1 MIRRSTKRT
10 AEIRDWNFD
19 FSQEPEIL
27 AGATISSATVTTTGT
42 ALTIGPAVIS
52 GGTVQVQLTAGTTK
66 TRYPMKC
73 AATLSTGK
81 VVVRFGR
88 LYVCDLVA

>member
-1 MIRRSTKRT
+1 MIRTSRKRT

-42 ALTIGPAVIS
+42 GLTIGPAVLS
-52 GGTVQVQLTAGTTK
+52 GPTVQVQLSVGTTK
-66 TRYPMKC
+66 TRYPLKC
-73 AATLSTGK
+73 EATLSTGK
-81 VVVRFGR
+81 KIVRFGR
-88 LYVCDLVA
+88 LYCVDLVA